1 MNILSTGMRR
11 TQWTLLLVY
20 LILSLG
26 IGATGFLYY
35 SQQRQQFVEDKKHEL
50 MAIGQLKVNQI
61 RNWRKERLGDA
72 LSIQSNAMI
81 SKNIKDWIKN
91 PDDPQKKNDIAI
103 WLESLKLY
111 YGYRNA
117 YLLDIHNNILNSD
130 RSGDKTLGQAALKLT
145 RRACLDKEI
154 IFSDLYRDT
163 LNENIHIDIA
173 IPLMDRAEEE
183 SGAFAV
189 VLLRID
195 PYQFLF
201 PVLQTWPTPSQS
213 GETLVVRREG
223 DEVLY
228 LNELRHDPNAALNLR
243 IPINRTD
250 LPAVQ
255 AVLEKQDVIEGID
268 YRSVPVLAS
277 LHNIPE
283 SPWFLVAK
291 IDQDEVYAPIRQ
303 MSQNI
308 LIIAASLIVTAGT
321 ITGFLWRRQALE
333 YLHER
338 YKTKLE
344 REALLERL
352 NYLIQNANDIIFTL
366 DSNGRI
372 IEANESAVQAYGYTH
387 EELLN
392 MEARQLRT
400 QESPRDYDQMFAQ
413 VRHKSG
419 AVFETIH
426 QRKDGTTF
434 PVEISVRINRIE
446 NELYYQSIIRDISER
461 KRAEEALQKA
471 NRALR
476 TLSECGQVL
485 IHSADESLLLQKICQ
500 IIVDVGGYRLAWVG
514 FAQQDDGDKLVQ
526 PVAYAGFE
534 QGYLQTAN
542 ITWAET
548 ERGRGP
554 AGSSIRTGKPVVV
567 QDIDHDPDYAP
578 WRTGAIQRGYA
589 AAIAVPL
596 IADNRGQ
603 AFGSLNIYAGE
614 VNAFSAEEISLLT
627 ELAGEIAF
635 GITSLRTRQ
644 ARQNA
649 ENLLRHNAI
658 RFEALAEISQ
668 ELIANSANIE
678 KTLEIAV
685 QKIAKT
691 VGDFCIIHTLSIEGL
706 ETEKAIFHHRLP
718 EVDQSQQV
726 LFKELAVP
734 IRAEISPLVLKE
746 GKTFYFPHLTAT
758 SISQLFPQQYHAL
771 VEKLNIHSLMVV
783 PLRVHNKICGA
794 ISVYR
799 DQSQTYAQ
807 EDQILLQDLSDR
819 IGLAI
824 SNASLYFEV
833 QRYSASLEQRVTE
846 RTAQLEAANQ
856 ELEAF
861 SYSVSHD
868 LRAPLRAID
877 GFSRIILE
885 EYATVDPAAQHYLEL
900 VRKNTKQMSQLID
913 DLLAFSRLGRKEPTL
928 QKVSPGDVVQQ
939 VLQELEFEQKEHRP
953 QISIYEMPVCYADPA
968 LLKQV
973 YINLIT
979 NAIKF
984 TRLRQNAK
992 IEIGWLTSSEVILPS
1007 NVIIGKNSVI
1017 YYVRDNGVGFD
1028 MRFAHKLFGVFQR
1041 LHRSEDY
1048 EGTGVGL
1055 AIVNRIIKR
1064 HNGVIWAQ
1072 AEPDQGAT
1080 FYFILGDTHYV

>member
-26 IGATGFLYY
+26 IGATGYLYY

-61 RNWRKERLGDA
+61 RNWRKERMGDA

-81 SKNIKDWIKN
+81 GKNIKDWVKN
-91 PDDPQKKNDIAI
+91 SDDPQKKNDIAT
-103 WLESLKLY
+103 WLESLRLY
-111 YGYRNA
+111 YDYRSA
-117 YLLDIHNNILNSD
+117 YLLDIHNNILNAD
-130 RSGDKTLGQAALKLT
+130 RSGDRTLSQAALQLT
-145 RRACLDKEI
+145 RQACQDKEI
-154 IFSDLYRDT
+154 IFSDLYRDP
-163 LNENIHIDIA
+163 LSEDIHIDIA
-173 IPLMDRAEEE
+173 IPLLDRDEEQP
-183 SGAFAV
+183 GAFAA

-213 GETLVVRREG
+213 GETLIVRRE
-223 DEVLY
+223 DDQVVY
-228 LNELRHDPNAALNLR
+228 LNALRHDPNAALNLR
-243 IPINRTD
+243 LPINRTD
-250 LPAVQ
+250 LPAVR
-255 AVLEKQDVIEGID
+255 AVLEEQGVMEGSD
-268 YRSVPVLAS
+268 YRGVPVLAS
-277 LHNIPE
+277 LHNIPG

-308 LIIAASLIVTAGT
+308 LIIAASLIITTGT
-321 ITGFLWRRQALE
+321 ITGFLWRRQTLE

-338 YKTKLE
+338 YKTTLE

-419 AVFETIH
+419 AIFETMH

-461 KRAEEALQKA
+461 KRADEALRKA

-485 IHSADESLLLQKICQ
+485 IHSADESLLLQKICR

-514 FAQQDDGDKLVQ
+514 FTQQGEDKLVQ
-526 PVAYAGFE
+526 PVAYAGIE
-534 QGYLQTAN
+534 QGYLQAAN

-554 AGSSIRTGKPVVV
+554 AGSAIRTGKPVVV
-567 QDIDHDPDYAP
+567 QDIPHDPDYAP
-578 WRTGAIQRGYA
+578 WRTGALQRGYA
-589 AAIAVPL
+589 AAIAIPL

-603 AFGSLNIYAGE
+603 AFGSLNIYASE
-614 VNAFSAEEISLLT
+614 VNAFSAEEVSLLT
-627 ELAGEIAF
+627 ELAGEVAF
-635 GITSLRTRQ
+635 GITSLRTSQ

-649 ENLLRHNAI
+649 ENLLRQNSI

-678 KTLEIAV
+678 KTLQIAV

-691 VGDFCIIHTLSIEGL
+691 IGDFCIIHALSIEGL
-706 ETEKAIFHHRLP
+706 ETERVVFHHRLP
-718 EVDQSQQV
+718 EVDQSLQV
-726 LFKELAVP
+726 LFKEIAVP
-734 IRAEISPLVLKE
+734 TGAEISPLVLKE
-746 GKTFYFPHLTAT
+746 GKTLCFPNLTAT
-758 SISQLFPQQYHAL
+758 NIPQLLPQQYHAL

-783 PLRVHNKICGA
+783 PLRARNKICGA
-794 ISVYR
+794 ISAYR
-799 DQSQTYAQ
+799 DQSQAYTQ

-819 IGLAI
+819 VGLAI

-833 QRYSASLEQRVTE
+833 QRYSASLEQRVAE
-846 RTAQLEAANQ
+846 RTAQLEAANK

-885 EYATVDPAAQHYLEL
+885 EYAAVDPAAQRYLEL

-928 QKVSPGDVVQQ
+928 QQVSPGEVVQQ
-939 VLQELEFEQKEHRP
+939 VLQDLEFEQKEHHP
-953 QISIYEMPVCYADPA
+953 QISIHEMPVCYADPA

-1017 YYVRDNGVGFD
+1017 YYVTDNGVGFD
-1028 MRFAHKLFGVFQR
+1028 MRFADKLFGVFQR

-1072 AEPDQGAT
+1072 AEPDRGAT
-1080 FYFILGDTHYV
+1080 FYFTLGDTHYV